1 MNSRLFHIPFLIV
14 TLFTSCQKKAER
26 TSPHVAP
33 ITEAI
38 FASGHVESKDQFVLT
53 AFSEGYLQKEW
64 VSENDRVSEGQL
76 LFTLDNTTASI
87 EQNAAARNLQLAIQ
101 NASENSPT
109 RLQLQAELSSAT
121 EKLRNDSL
129 QYQRLK
135 RLYQTNTVSK
145 VELENA
151 ELAYKNSMNSV
162 KSINENIQSVDITLK
177 QNLITS
183 QSQYQT
189 SSAGR
194 EFFLLKSTGN
204 YKVYRIL
211 KHEGE
216 LARKGEA
223 IALLGHPDS
232 LLLVLMVDETGIRK
246 VKEGQRVIV
255 ELNTHQGQT
264 FTATIR
270 KIYPYFDEETQSYK
284 VEATFDKQP
293 PGIIAG
299 TLIQANVIVATNA
312 RAMLIPRSFL
322 TPDEKVIVDRN
333 GKPDTTAIKVGILST
348 EWVEVVEGLT
358 MQDKII
364 KAN

>member
-1 MNSRLFHIPFLIV
+1 MNSRLLYILLLV
-14 TLFTSCQKKAER
+14 TLFTSCKKKAER

-38 FASGHVESKDQFVLT
+38 FASGHIESKDQYVLT
-53 AFSEGYLQKEW
+53 AFSEGYLQKKW
-64 VSENDRVSEGQL
+64 VRENDRVSEGQL

-109 RLQLQAELSSAT
+109 RLQLQAELSTAK
-121 EKLRNDSL
+121 ERLRNDSI
-129 QYQRLK
+129 QSQRLK
-135 RLYQTNTVSK
+135 RLYETNTVSK
-145 VELENA
+145 VELESA
-151 ELAYKNSMNSV
+151 ELAYRNSMNSV
-162 KSINENIQSVDITLK
+162 KSISENIQSVDITLK

-183 QSQYQT
+183 QSQFQT
-189 SSAGR
+189 STAGQKY
-194 EFFLLKSTGN
+194 FLLRSTGN
-204 YKVYRIL
+204 YRIYRVL

-246 VKEGQRVIV
+246 VKEGQHVIV

-264 FTATIR
+264 FPATIS

-284 VEATFDKQP
+284 VEATFVKQP
-293 PGIIAG
+293 TGVIAG
-299 TLIQANVIVATNA
+299 TLIQANIIVATNSKA
-312 RAMLIPRSFL
+312 TLIPRSFL
-322 TPDEKVIVDRN
+322 TPDEKVIIDRN

-348 EWVEVVEGLT
+348 EWVEVVDGLT
-358 MQDKII
+358 VQDKII

>member
-1 MNSRLFHIPFLIV
+1 MNSRLLYILLFV
-14 TLFTSCQKKAER
+14 TIFTACKKKAAQ
-26 TSPHVAP
+26 TSPHIAS

-38 FASGHVESKDQFVLT
+38 FASGHIEPKDQFVLT

-64 VSENDRVSEGQL
+64 VRENDRVSEGQL

-101 NASENSPT
+101 NASENSPA
-109 RLQLQAELSSAT
+109 RLQLQAELAAAK
-121 EKLRNDSL
+121 ERLQGDSL
-129 QYQRLK
+129 QYVRLK
-135 RLYQTNTVSK
+135 RLYETNTVSK

-151 ELAYKNSMNSV
+151 ELAYKNSVNAV
-162 KSINENIQSVDITLK
+162 KSINENIQSTDITLQ
-177 QNLITS
+177 QNLINS

-189 SSAGR
+189 SSAGQKY
-194 EFFLLKSTGN
+194 FLLRSTGN
-204 YKVYRIL
+204 CRVYRVL

-216 LARKGEA
+216 LTRKGEA
-223 IALLGHPDS
+223 VALLGHPDS

-246 VKEGQRVIV
+246 VKEGQQALV

-264 FTATIR
+264 FPATISR
-270 KIYPYFDEETQSYK
+270 IYPYFDEETQSYK

-293 PGIIAG
+293 SGIIAG
-299 TLIQANVIVATNA
+299 TLIQANIVVATNSK
-312 RAMLIPRSFL
+312 AMLIPRSFL
-322 TPDEKVIVDRN
+322 TPDEKVILDRD

-358 MQDKII
+358 VQDKII